1 MALKRLILEL
11 GMGVDLTGADYT
23 KASIKAVRDALWHN
37 SLTIANA
44 IGKTPHDMVIEA
56 TVGVPKP
63 ELVDTAAVAA
73 TFPYGKV
80 TVTAVE
86 GGLEIMNDEGTNLT
100 LMANAAVVVSLD
112 IPEKA

>member
-1 MALKRLILEL
+1 M
-11 GMGVDLTGADYT
+11 
-23 KASIKAVRDALWHN
+23 
-37 SLTIANA
+37 
-44 IGKTPHDMVIEA
+44 
-56 TVGVPKP
+56 
-63 ELVDTAAVAA
+63 
-73 TFPYGKV
+73 